1 MGRRGDVRCSESVV
15 AAADRNAIDAGAGG
29 GNLHAAGDDGFRPA
43 HAVARNAVIGALEG
57 HVLVDVHV
65 LVVGAGRDSDRV
77 AGRGRVDCRLD
88 GGIAAMAD
96 EQDIGRTGAVDLLDA
111 GERVGALGTA
121 RSDDEVAEPVVGEH
135 RTGDRRGIDRGV
147 DPAAADESVVAAA
160 AGEDVDAAIAGQRIV
175 AAAAG
180 DVLDPGHGGEAGRAG
195 RAEIDRHGAGGAGIV
210 ERIDAAGAVDGD
222 ALHIGR
228 GHALDR
234 GDDAGAVDGDMDGV
248 VARGPGHREGVGVRA
263 AVDRVDAV
271 ADGVLD
277 QVVAGA
283 AVDGVVAE
291 PAGRACCCRCCR

>member
-1 MGRRGDVRCSESVV
+1 MLAPPS
-15 AAADRNAIDAGAGG
+15 
-29 GNLHAAGDDGFRPA
+29 
-43 HAVARNAVIGALEG
+43 
-57 HVLVDVHV
+57 
-65 LVVGAGRDSDRV
+65 
-77 AGRGRVDCRLD
+77 
-88 GGIAAMAD
+88 
-96 EQDIGRTGAVDLLDA
+96 
-111 GERVGALGTA
+111 
-121 RSDDEVAEPVVGEH
+121 PVE
-135 RTGDRRGIDRGV
+135 
-147 DPAAADESVVAAA
+147 
-160 AGEDVDAAIAGQRIV
+160 RIV

-195 RAEIDRHGAGGAGIV
+195 RAEIDGHRAGGAGIV

-291 PAGRACCCRCCR
+291 PAGERVAAAVSGDDVVEPVAGAVDVGGPGQGEVLDVGAEREADRRLHRVGALVGVLGHHVAGIVDR